1 MTEKLSFI
9 QPGEI
14 RKKRSKGQRYAAYA
28 EGLAEHLDD
37 IKKGIEASLEDRVIV
52 DTNELAELM
61 GMEGKDP
68 KSIYWGVKFVLWTE
82 GIAVGTATRTD
93 GSHLLV
99 FREPRPG
106 EKLPASMLKYDT
118 SVEDD
123 LNV

>member
-1 MTEKLSFI
+1 MPEKLSFI
-9 QPGEI
+9 QPGEV
-14 RKKRSKGQRYAAYA
+14 RTKRSKGQRYAAYA

-37 IKKGIEASLEDRVIV
+37 IKEGIEASLENRVIV
-52 DTNELAELM
+52 DTDELAELM
-61 GMEGKDP
+61 GMTGKDP

-99 FREPRPG
+99 FREPKPG